1 MNTCHF
7 SQRHIERIT
16 ERSRQT
22 TISFPFSTCQ
32 IAHQYLHCTTKLTL
46 YLRTDIDIE
55 LHSDS
60 ERSTFATCIVYK
72 LHCGVGSVF
81 YNPFRVIVGAK
92 SITP

>member
-7 SQRHIERIT
+7 SQRQIERIT

-22 TISFPFSTCQ
+22 RISFSLSACRM
-32 IAHQYLHCTTKLTL
+32 ANQYLHRTTKLNL

-60 ERSTFATCIVYK
+60 VQSTFATCIVNK
-72 LHCGVGSVF
+72 LHREVGLLLIIHFV
-81 YNPFRVIVGAK
+81 
-92 SITP
+92 